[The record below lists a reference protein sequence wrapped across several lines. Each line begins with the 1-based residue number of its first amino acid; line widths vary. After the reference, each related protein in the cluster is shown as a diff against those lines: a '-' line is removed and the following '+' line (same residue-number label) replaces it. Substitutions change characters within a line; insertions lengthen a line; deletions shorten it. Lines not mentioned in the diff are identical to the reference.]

1 MLINPMLFVLL
12 ALATFR
18 LSHMIAKEEGPW
30 NIFGRLAL
38 VLGAEVQSDISGR
51 KTWHG
56 TNVLSKLVL
65 CPLCLSVWVG
75 LILTVAFVG
84 GPVLTVLLVAFA
96 VSGASVVIEL
106 WIGGGR

>member
-75 LILTVAFVG
+75 LILTVVFIR
-84 GPVLTVLLVAFA
+84 GPVLAVILVAFA
-96 VSGASVVIEL
+96 VSGASVMIEL
-106 WIGGGR
+106 WIGDGR

>member
-75 LILTVAFVG
+75 LILTVVFIR
-84 GPVLTVLLVAFA
+84 GPVLAVILVAFA
-96 VSGASVVIEL
+96 VSGASVMIEL